1 MFGGV
6 FNSETPFWQG
16 VARIA
21 DIVLLNLYFVLTAWP
36 IVTAGASL
44 AALYDCSWRLQ
55 DDRGGGTTKMYFRS
69 FAANFGR
76 ATAIWAVVGP
86 VGIALGCAWIFLP
99 IAELTV
105 IKTVLT
111 LAYLLVLPYFFYLE
125 VRFENTYGNTLKNA
139 LLIPLTRLPWALGV
153 LAVEVALIAL
163 VVVTGMYQP
172 ALLAPLLLG
181 GVAMIVYATIPLLN
195 RTIQPWLSTPPI
207 DDAGDNAAAT
217 VATPTH

>member
-111 LAYLLVLPYFFYLE
+111 LAYLLVLPYFNRADGGHRN
-125 VRFENTYGNTLKNA
+125 VPAGTPGAAVAWGRGHD
-139 LLIPLTRLPWALGV
+139 RL
-153 LAVEVALIAL
+153 
-163 VVVTGMYQP
+163 
-172 ALLAPLLLG
+172 
-181 GVAMIVYATIPLLN
+181 
-195 RTIQPWLSTPPI
+195 RH
-207 DDAGDNAAAT
+207 D
-217 VATPTH
+217 TPTEQDHSALALDAPNR